1 MLCEITIDGKDV
13 QQSGQAQVVIIK
25 AHYRSKMDSKLKNKT
40 WEKWSDGKPTQPKPK
55 PSSKICPEKLS
66 TDFDFLLQSGQFSDV
81 TIRLSRKFG
90 ALIFSYKFIIPFSD
104 AIFWLVKRFYS
115 KTITHRS
122 ILTIPL
128 TPGVRTIYSAV
139 TKSSWGR
146 GAQSSMQCSFTIWR
160 RGLFK

>member
-1 MLCEITIDGKDV
+1 MERMFNNQDRHRWWLSKH
-13 QQSGQAQVVIIK
+13 IIGPRWIPSWK
-25 AHYRSKMDSKLKNKT
+25 IKLEK
-40 WEKWSDGKPTQPKPK
+40 KWSDGKPTQPKPK

-81 TIRLSRKFG
+81 TIRLSRKFSN
-90 ALIFSYKFIIPFSD
+90 LIFSYKFIIQLSD
-104 AIFWLVKRFYS
+104 EISRLAKRFYS
-115 KTITHRS
+115 KTSSHLS

-146 GAQSSMQCSFTIWR
+146 GAQSSMQCSSTIWR
-160 RGLFK
+160 RGLFKK